1 MNNQKIISR
10 LNNLLTRCYDAE
22 AGYKRAADHLKSAN
36 MKNYFLELSKQRK
49 EFGWAL
55 KNEITRLGGTP
66 DKGGSI
72 EGSLHR
78 EWMDMIDDIISR
90 DDEYILEEVQRG
102 ENKFIED
109 YQSVMDEPEISSLTW
124 TLLRN
129 QKNEAKKALDRV
141 EVQEAVMS

>member
-1 MNNQKIISR
+1 MDSQKIISG
-10 LNNLLTRCYDAE
+10 LNNLLTRCYDSE
-22 AGYKRAADHLKSAN
+22 AGYKRAADHMNSSN
-36 MKNYFLELSKQRK
+36 MKNYFMELSQQRR

-66 DKGGSI
+66 EKGGSI

-90 DDEYILEEVQRG
+90 DDEYILKEVQRG
-102 ENKFIED
+102 EQTFIDE
-109 YQSVMDEPEISSLTW
+109 YQELMDTPKISSLTW

-141 EVQEAVMS
+141 EIQEEIMA